1 MDILLAALAAASA
14 ALSLIVLIIV
24 SRPKKDSVAPSLEAM
39 ERRLT
44 DSQNR
49 WQEAFERQGQTQ
61 AAQLAAFSM
70 QLEQKLENI
79 RQMTERRLQAMQEDS
94 SAKLEQ
100 MRATVDEKLQKT
112 LEERLGQNFKLVSE
126 RLEQLGQTQAA
137 QLSAFSMQV
146 EQKLENIRLMTERQ
160 LQAMQEASSA
170 KLEQM
175 RATVDEKLQKTLEE
189 RLGQNF
195 KLVSERLEQLH
206 KGLGEM
212 QSLAGGVDDLKRVL
226 SGVKTRGILG
236 EIQLGAILEQLLS
249 PEQYETNV
257 VTRPGSRQPVEFAV
271 KMPGSGDETVLLPI
285 DSKFPY
291 DRYSALCDAYDS
303 GDAAAVEAA
312 AKELL
317 TAVRVAAKDIRDK
330 YVEAPY
336 TTDFGILFL
345 PFEGL
350 YAEIVRRGMVETLQR
365 DYKINI
371 TGPTTMGAFLNSL
384 QMGFRTLAVQKRSA
398 EVWTVLGQAKS
409 EFDKFGGVLDQ
420 VQKKLEQTGSEL
432 EKLVGVRTRGIIRS
446 LKQVESAEVED
457 SQLLME

>member
-1 MDILLAALAAASA
+1 MDILLIALAAASA
-14 ALSLIVLIIV
+14 ALSLVVLIVV
-24 SRPKKDSVAPSLEAM
+24 SRPKEDSLAPSLEAM

-79 RQMTERRLQAMQEDS
+79 RQMTERRLAAMQED
-94 SAKLEQ
+94 
-100 MRATVDEKLQKT
+100 
-112 LEERLGQNFKLVSE
+112 
-126 RLEQLGQTQAA
+126 
-137 QLSAFSMQV
+137 
-146 EQKLENIRLMTERQ
+146 
-160 LQAMQEASSA
+160 SSA

-291 DRYSALCDAYDS
+291 DRYSALCDAYDG
-303 GDAAAVEAA
+303 GDAAAVDAA

-446 LKQVESAEVED
+446 LKQVESAED
-457 SQLLME
+457 SQLLIE